1 MSQVGEYIYAL
12 NQEIEITADTND
24 LGITNTYV
32 SFVGSGNYNIT
43 GFQAPV
49 TDKHVAAIVVVN
61 ESSGIKTLKHNDAG
75 SAVGNRIK
83 TAGGVDLAMPPNY
96 IVQLR
101 KIGDFF
107 YVVGAFSV

>member
-61 ESSGIKTLKHNDAG
+61 ESSGIKTLKHND
-75 SAVGNRIK
+75 
-83 TAGGVDLAMPPNY
+83 VDLAMPPNY